1 MSYIVSLRSLLH
13 CFASLIVNGYRSRDN
28 STMSEAKQY
37 NNVTIQQ
44 CNNVTIE
51 RSETIQQFNNET
63 R

>member
-44 CNNVTIE
+44 CNNE